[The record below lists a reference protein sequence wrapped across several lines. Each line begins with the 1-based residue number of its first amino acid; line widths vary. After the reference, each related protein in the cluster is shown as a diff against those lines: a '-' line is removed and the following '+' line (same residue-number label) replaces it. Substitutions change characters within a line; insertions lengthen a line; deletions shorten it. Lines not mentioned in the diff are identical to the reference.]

1 MRFSTTVA
9 YLATCLAAPATA
21 LAIWGESASALDA
34 SLKVPGENPIEFCNA
49 DRDDDLIQI
58 TKVDLAPNPRSPS
71 GDVKKTVTQG
81 AYVKVTVKYGLI
93 QLLTT
98 TADLCEQ
105 LGNVDLSCPLETGK
119 MTITK
124 SVDLPSA
131 IPPGTYN
138 VLADVYSADD
148 EKITCL
154 KATVNFPDRAWVH
167 LKTLRNCNFYFMLRE

>member
-9 YLATCLAAPATA
+9 YLAACLAAPATA
-21 LAIWGESASALDA
+21 LAIWGDSASALDA
-34 SLKVPGENPIEFCNA
+34 SLKVPGENPIEYCSA
-49 DRDDDLIQI
+49 DRDDDLIEI
-58 TKVDLAPNPRSPS
+58 KKVDLAPNPPKPGKALLITAS
-71 GDVKKTVTQG
+71 GVVKKTITTG

-93 QLLTT
+93 QLLST

-105 LGNVDLSCPLETGK
+105 LDNVDLACPLENGQ

-131 IPPGTYN
+131 IPPGTYS

-154 KATVNFPDRAWVH
+154 KATVNFPRPS
-167 LKTLRNCNFYFMLRE
+167 LGSFENTEEL

>member
-9 YLATCLAAPATA
+9 YLAACLAAPATA
-21 LAIWGESASALDA
+21 LAIWGDSASSFDA
-34 SLKVPGENPIEFCNA
+34 SLKVPGENPIEFCDA
-49 DRDDDLIQI
+49 SRDNDLITIQ
-58 TKVDLAPNPRSPS
+58 KVDLAPNPPKPGKALLITAS
-71 GDVKKTVTQG
+71 GDVKKTVTEG

-93 QLLTT
+93 QLLST

-105 LGNVDLSCPLETGK
+105 LGNVDLSCPLEEGK
-119 MTITK
+119 MTLTK

-138 VLADVYSADD
+138 VFADVYSADD

-154 KATVNFPDRAWVH
+154 KATVNFPRPGLASFENTEE
-167 LKTLRNCNFYFMLRE
+167 L

>member
-9 YLATCLAAPATA
+9 CLSACLAAPATA
-21 LAIWGESASALDA
+21 LAIWGDSASAFNA
-34 SLKVPGENPIEFCNA
+34 GLKVPGENPIEFCDAN
-49 DRDDDLIQI
+49 RDSDLITI
-58 TKVDLAPNPRSPS
+58 DKVDLSPS
-71 GDVKKTVTQG
+71 TPKPGKALLITATGEVNKRVAKG
-81 AYVKVTVKYGLI
+81 AYVKVVVKYGLI
-93 QLLTT
+93 QLLAT

-105 LGNVDLSCPLETGK
+105 LGNVDLSCPLEPGK

-138 VLADVYSADD
+138 VLADVYSEDD

-154 KATVNFPDRAWVH
+154 KATVNFPRPSLGSFQDTEE
-167 LKTLRNCNFYFMLRE
+167 L